1 MVASLVSVT
10 FVRDLPTAVIFAIIF
25 GINNGV
31 TMTFF
36 GFLWPRYFGRRHL
49 GSIQGIGQM
58 VGIVGASIG
67 AIPYAIAYDQAWD
80 LDLTLRVLAVMPLV
94 FAGVALFLREPNRN
108 TAA

>member
-1 MVASLVSVT
+1 
-10 FVRDLPTAVIFAIIF
+10 
-25 GINNGV
+25 
-31 TMTFF
+31 
-36 GFLWPRYFGRRHL
+36 
-49 GSIQGIGQM
+49 M

-67 AIPYAIAYDQAWD
+67 AIPYSIAYDQAWD